1 MRLRYAL
8 AGLTLMLSCRPVAV
22 SVGDGVGV
30 GVAVERAA
38 AGLTIYP
45 RVGDAGDAQPALAGP
60 ALILMGG
67 GSDVDDAFRWA
78 QTVIGE
84 GDVVVLRASGGD
96 GYDAYLAGLA
106 PFHSVQTVK
115 LEPPASADA
124 LAQAAAIVERAELVF
139 FAGGDQADYVAWR
152 GSPLLAAVQGVW
164 ARGGVVGGTSAGC
177 AILGQL
183 VFDDVAAALANVN
196 VDGLRALA
204 DPWDGAI
211 SFSRDLFAFAPMAGV
226 ITDTHFA
233 ARDRMA
239 RLAAFVARLQA
250 EGAAPSV
257 LGLGIDEGNAL
268 VVEANGT
275 ATLLQQRA
283 GEGGAW
289 AVALTSPSTA
299 TRGRPLAASG
309 LEVTRLD
316 RAGQQLDLRA
326 RCGGGTRYA
335 ISVDGARPLQPY
347 TPRDPYGA
355 SGLPTPACPP
365 PPAPTDGG
373 THDAAPPSSPPA
385 PDAAPTLPP
394 PFDAPPPRAP
404 AGCSFTGF

>member
-1 MRLRYAL
+1 VRLRYAL
-8 AGLTLMLSCRPVAV
+8 AGLTLVLSCRPAPVV
-22 SVGDGVGV
+22 VD
-30 GVAVERAA
+30 VERAV

-45 RVGDAGDAQPALAGP
+45 RVGDASDAQPQLAGP
-60 ALILMGG
+60 ALVLMGG
-67 GSDVDDAFRWA
+67 GPDVDDAFRWA
-78 QTVIGE
+78 QTVIGG
-84 GDVVVLRASGGD
+84 GDVVVLRASGDD

-124 LAQAAAIVERAELVF
+124 LAQAAAIVDRAELVF

-152 GSPLLAAVQGVW
+152 GSPLVAAVQRVW

-183 VFDDVAAALANVN
+183 VFDDVAAALANVS
-196 VDGLRALA
+196 VDGLRALG

-211 SFSRDLFAFAPMAGV
+211 SFSRDLFAFPPLAGV

-233 ARDRMA
+233 TRDRMA

-250 EGAAPSV
+250 DGAAPSV
-257 LGLGIDEGNAL
+257 LGLGVDEGNAL
-268 VVEANGT
+268 VVEANGV

-283 GEGGAW
+283 GEGGVW
-289 AVALTSPSTA
+289 ALALTSPSGA
-299 TRGRPLAASG
+299 TRGRPLTVNG

-316 RAGQQLDLRA
+316 HAGQQLDLAA
-326 RCGGGTRYA
+326 RCGGGARYA
-335 ISVDGARPLQPY
+335 ISVDGTRPLTPY

-355 SGLPTPACPP
+355 SGLPTPACAPP
-365 PPAPTDGG
+365 IPPTPVDAGTTDTSPAPPA
-373 THDAAPPSSPPA
+373 DAGPR
-385 PDAAPTLPP
+385 LPP
-394 PFDAPPPRAP
+394 PSDTPPPRAP

>member
-1 MRLRYAL
+1 VWLTTFIRLFSSARHSTKCGPPRAAWDTHALVRLRYAL

-226 ITDTHFA
+226 ITPHRRRRRRPPTPRRRCRRPSMLRRRAH
-233 ARDRMA
+233 RP
-239 RLAAFVARLQA
+239 
-250 EGAAPSV
+250 AAPS
-257 LGLGIDEGNAL
+257 
-268 VVEANGT
+268 
-275 ATLLQQRA
+275 
-283 GEGGAW
+283 
-289 AVALTSPSTA
+289 P
-299 TRGRPLAASG
+299 AS
-309 LEVTRLD
+309 D
-316 RAGQQLDLRA
+316 R
-326 RCGGGTRYA
+326 
-335 ISVDGARPLQPY
+335 
-347 TPRDPYGA
+347 
-355 SGLPTPACPP
+355 
-365 PPAPTDGG
+365 
-373 THDAAPPSSPPA
+373 
-385 PDAAPTLPP
+385 
-394 PFDAPPPRAP
+394 RAP
-404 AGCSFTGF
+404 IVARRSSMFDRPRRKIGLRVLVRGDFLIDRTRSRRKSIDIV